1 MDGCGRHPDRGE
13 QSVNPYAAIPA
24 DTQPAARR
32 AALAVHALGPQ
43 DRAWLLGRLPPAQR
57 ERLVPLLEELQALGI
72 PPRRD
77 LLDEAVLR
85 RETQRAAV
93 NVEVQEA
100 PAAAPRLGYVQ
111 QRAALA
117 HVDASAVAKL
127 LQNEPPG
134 LIAQLLE
141 VQAWPWRQAV
151 LEQLGAVKRRRVE
164 ELLDGLRRQV
174 RPKAPEALQRALVAG
189 LCKRTVDESAVAIL
203 DAAPPRRTA
212 TAIGSA
218 LKLRTAMGQWLAKR
232 GEKNT

>member
-1 MDGCGRHPDRGE
+1 M
-13 QSVNPYAAIPA
+13 NAYAAIPA

-43 DRAWLLGRLPPAQR
+43 DRAWLLGQLPLAQR
-57 ERLVPLLEELQALGI
+57 ERLVPLLEELQTLGI

-85 RETQRAAV
+85 SESSRAAV
-93 NVEVQEA
+93 HATSSDA
-100 PAAAPRLGYVQ
+100 PSAPPRVGYAQ
-111 QRAALA
+111 QRAALGR
-117 HVDASAVAKL
+117 VDASAVAKL

-141 VQAWPWRQAV
+141 VQAWPWRQPV
-151 LEQLGAVKRRRVE
+151 LEQLGVVKRRRVE

-174 RPKAPEALQRALVAG
+174 RPKPPEALQRALVTG
-189 LCKRTVDESAVAIL
+189 LCQRTVDESAANIP
-203 DAAPPRRTA
+203 DALPSRRTT
-212 TAIGSA
+212 TAMGGA

-232 GEKNT
+232 GAKNP